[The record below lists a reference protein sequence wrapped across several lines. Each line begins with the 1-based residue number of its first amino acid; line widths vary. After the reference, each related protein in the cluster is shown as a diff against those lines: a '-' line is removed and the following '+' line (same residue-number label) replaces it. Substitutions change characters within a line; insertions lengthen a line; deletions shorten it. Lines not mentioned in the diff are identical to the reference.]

1 MPLIQ
6 KSTLKAQL
14 SVVLNDT
21 LVDLLVDE
29 FVSMERRFIQRD
41 WEPASLDGG
50 QFAEIAARLLYH
62 KDSGNLNLSKPFSE
76 CCRYIDNEDAHVQHG
91 IVPRDDGRH
100 LVHVLR
106 VVYKFR
112 SQRGAVH
119 ISPTYKPNHMDSKFL
134 IESVRW
140 LFNEIIR
147 MYWAGDAESAAV
159 AIREILKFDVPCIG
173 QYEDI
178 LLVQRTDLSNEEELL
193 VLLHYAGETGF
204 SRTALGRHSH
214 ASPSSVT
221 TILQRLC
228 SAAYRQVVFTGGCYK
243 LTELGSKRMRDTLTD
258 KLLLQ

>member
-14 SVVLNDT
+14 SVVLNGT

-29 FVSMERRFIQRD
+29 FVSMERRYIQRD

-50 QFAEIAARLLYH
+50 QFAEIAARILYH
-62 KDSGNLNLSKPFSE
+62 KDSGNLNLAKPFSE
-76 CCRYIDNEDAHVQHG
+76 CCRYIDNEDVHIQHG
-91 IVPRDDGRH
+91 ITPRDDARH
-100 LVHVLR
+100 LVYVLR

-140 LFNEIIR
+140 VFNEIIR
-147 MYWAGDAESAAV
+147 LYWAGDEESAAA

-178 LLVQRTDLSNEEELL
+178 ILVQRTDLSNEEELL
-193 VLLHYAGETGF
+193 VLLHYAGESGF
-204 SRTALGRHSH
+204 TRNELGRHSK
-214 ASPSSVT
+214 ASASSVT
-221 TILQRLC
+221 TILQKLC
-228 SAAYRQVVFTGGCYK
+228 SPNYRQVISTSGKYK